1 MRGLALFVAG
11 TLVGLAATSMA
22 QNQGPNR
29 GVVGINH
36 VALAVP
42 DIDKAVEHYTKVMGF
57 PEAFR
62 VRTPQGEVQLVYIQ
76 VSKDTFIE
84 LQTINAQRPAG
95 IYHFG
100 VVVEDMAQA
109 TAMWKARGADV
120 REITLSSGTKA
131 VLSNIRT
138 ASAWSC
144 CNCRPTRCTPRRR
157 AAGSNFEKQDQS
169 RARRRGGPDA
179 QPSIGRTDY
188 ALQDY
193 DRCVGARGTA
203 DECRSAGP

>member
-1 MRGLALFVAG
+1 MRSVALFVAG
-11 TLVGLAATSMA
+11 TLVGIAATSMA

-42 DIDKAVEHYTKVMGF
+42 DIDKAVEYYTKVMGF

-84 LQTINAQRPAG
+84 LQTINAQRPPG

-100 VVVEDMAQA
+100 VVVDDMAQA
-109 TAMWKARGADV
+109 TAMWKSRGADV
-120 REITLSSGTKA
+120 REINPSSGTKA
-131 VLSNIRT
+131 ILSNVYDPNGVRMELLQLPPDSLH
-138 ASAWSC
+138 AQ
-144 CNCRPTRCTPRRR
+144 
-157 AAGSNFEKQDQS
+157 AANRWK
-169 RARRRGGPDA
+169 
-179 QPSIGRTDY
+179 
-188 ALQDY
+188 
-193 DRCVGARGTA
+193 
-203 DECRSAGP
+203 